1 MYKILTSAPQYLA
14 LLLLYFLESNYLSL
28 QPRVVFFFIFATSQ
42 KGPFSLIMTLDCV
55 WKVNGHQN
63 PANWDD

>member
-28 QPRVVFFFIFATSQ
+28 QPRVVFFFIL
-42 KGPFSLIMTLDCV
+42 KIDMIIVVGEHI
-55 WKVNGHQN
+55 
-63 PANWDD
+63 

>member
-28 QPRVVFFFIFATSQ
+28 QPRVVFFFIFTTSAPNNVRYS
-42 KGPFSLIMTLDCV
+42 KEL
-55 WKVNGHQN
+55 
-63 PANWDD
+63 